1 LRPYADPAAGELR
14 IGCPEITMAALLP
27 AIFEQF
33 SKQYPRVRLHV
44 ELVQTALLQ
53 FQELRERKIDLLIG
67 RIPQTTADDLKS
79 EMLFAE
85 PFLVVAGKNS
95 KWARRK
101 GLKLADLLLEPWAL
115 PPYDSVPGQLILQ
128 IVQAAKLQP
137 PQPTIVTLSGQLTV
151 TLVAGGGFVGLL
163 PASVAKF
170 NKKRAGLK
178 ILPIKLPT
186 VHVAA
191 SIVTVKNRT
200 PSPTARLFI
209 NCVRDVARSIGAE
222 N

>member
-1 LRPYADPAAGELR
+1 
-14 IGCPEITMAALLP
+14 M
-27 AIFEQF
+27 
-33 SKQYPRVRLHV
+33 
-44 ELVQTALLQ
+44 
-53 FQELRERKIDLLIG
+53 LIG

-85 PFLVVAGKNS
+85 PFLVVAGNNS

-101 GLKLADLLLEPWAL
+101 GLKLADLLAEPWAL
-115 PPYDSVPGQLILQ
+115 PPYDSIPGQLILQ
-128 IVQAAKLQP
+128 IFQASKLQP

-151 TLVAGGGFVGLL
+151 TLVTGGGFVGLL

-170 NKKRAGLK
+170 NAKRAGLK

-209 NCVRDVARSIGAE
+209 NCVRDVARSIAAQ